1 MEEDI
6 IILIPAYN
14 PNEILIKLVQ
24 ELKKYKNKI
33 VVVDDGS
40 DEQKIF
46 KQIKCECEIIHNE
59 INQGKGMA
67 LKRGLEYILKKYTNL
82 VGIITADAD
91 GQHLS
96 SDIIKVKNELIKN
109 KDSIILGIRNFEQKG
124 VPIRNKLGNKIM
136 NYIFKLKTGVIL
148 KDTQTGLRGFPYRY
162 VKELINIDGKRF
174 EYEINVL
181 NYFANKTTIKEV
193 KMRTIYTNDIKT
205 NFKTL
210 RDSINIILNFIRN

>member
-24 ELKKYKNKI
+24 ELKKYTNKI

-46 KQIKCECEIIHNE
+46 NQIKCECEIIHNE

-82 VGIITADAD
+82 IGIITADAD

-109 KDSIILGIRNFEQKG
+109 KDSIILGIRNFDQKG

-205 NFKTL
+205 NFKPL

>member
-1 MEEDI
+1 MEK
-6 IILIPAYN
+6 LLTFVVPVYN
-14 PNEILIKLVQ
+14 TE
-24 ELKKYKNKI
+24 KYVIRALSSMISNKANV

-46 KQIKCECEIIHNE
+46 NQIKCECEIIHNE

-109 KDSIILGIRNFEQKG
+109 KDSIILGIRNFDQKG

-205 NFKTL
+205 NFKPL